1 MLRLNPRFC
10 ALTLIAM
17 VPLAYAIPDA
27 NGNLVSPDA
36 APDLADDAGWL
47 RA

>member
-1 MLRLNPRFC
+1 MMRLNPRFC
-10 ALTLIAM
+10 ALALIAM
-17 VPLAYAIPDA
+17 MPLAYAIPDA

-36 APDLADDAGWL
+36 APDLADDPGMP